1 MNIYKIKNDT
11 HKPVITAND
20 KACAPVLY
28 GLSDFPAAR
37 TNTYYAQKNI
47 AQFSDAGVN
56 LVNIDIPLCRA
67 WRRVS
72 PFDSAS
78 LIADISYVLDANPD
92 AKILIRLHLNPPYW
106 WMRDNKDECV
116 VYRTEEGDFP
126 GIDDGE
132 SERLIENDAA
142 NKYMR
147 VSLASKKWMR
157 DTNEK
162 LEIFL
167 NSLKNTPEGNAV
179 MGIQVACGVFGEWHQ
194 WGTDV
199 SKPMQNRFREYLEEK
214 YETVENLRLN
224 WNNET
229 VTFENAV
236 FKPETFRKCDDG
248 FIRDPQESMDTI
260 DSGKT
265 IQLTTAEA
273 ILCFAQKVKEVMPN
287 ILCGSFYGYYIG
299 VGYLPGGHLKP
310 DMLYESEYIDFL
322 CGPFAYSDNRK
333 ADGVP
338 TQRALLESSR
348 LRKKL
353 WLTEMDQSP
362 CGTEKFVGGDDKKYD
377 ETLSIL
383 YRNTLWPLLKG
394 MGFWYYDH
402 RIIPK
407 LIAHDSKNSDAGSI
421 YRKKGWW
428 DTPKLMHE
436 ISKIQNFAEKLK
448 DIDYTSNADVLLVY
462 DTDSFYYRGN
472 GRDANYLL
480 HETIG
485 KCGVAFDCIYTNELE
500 ICELDRYKCIIFV
513 NSYMIK
519 ARDVEKYRALTKG
532 KTVIY
537 LGAHGYCDGQTLSVE
552 NIKRATNIDVKKLT
566 EAKTIKTIYGEVC
579 EIPENFKPVFEIT
592 DKNVK
597 PIAHFDNGLC
607 AAAIKG
613 TEVYV
618 SLYTLP
624 VTIAK
629 KVFEDAGVHFY
640 TKSSEPV
647 VTGYGYVAINCHKK
661 EIERTLHLP
670 NGKKINIK
678 SDGYATMV
686 YDINTG
692 EQVF

>member
-1 MNIYKIKNDT
+1 MNRYKIKNDT
-11 HKPVITAND
+11 HKPVITEND
-20 KACAPVLY
+20 KACASVLY

-37 TNTYYAQKNI
+37 TSTYYAQKNI
-47 AQFSDAGVN
+47 AQFSGAGVN
-56 LVNIDIPLCRA
+56 LVNIDIPLSRA

-78 LIADISYVLDANPD
+78 LIADITYVLDANPN

-106 WMRDNKDECV
+106 WMRDNPEECV
-116 VYRTEEGDFP
+116 VYRTKEGDFP

-132 SERLIENDAA
+132 SERLIENDGAK
-142 NKYMR
+142 KYMR
-147 VSLASKKWMR
+147 VSLASKKWMQ

-167 NSLKNTPEGNAV
+167 NALKNSPEGEAV
-179 MGIQVACGVFGEWHQ
+179 MGIQVACGIFGEWHQ

-199 SKPMQNRFREYLEEK
+199 SKPMQDRFREYLKEK
-214 YETVENLRLN
+214 YGTN
-224 WNNET
+224 
-229 VTFENAV
+229 ENAV

-248 FIRDPQESMDTI
+248 FIRDPQKSMDSI

-273 ILCFAQKVKEVMPN
+273 ILCFAKTVKEVMPN
-287 ILCGSFYGYYIG
+287 ILCGAFYGYYIG
-299 VGYLPGGHLKP
+299 VGYLPDGHLEP
-310 DMLYESEYIDFL
+310 DMLYQSEYIDFL

-338 TQRALLESSR
+338 TQRALLESNR

-362 CGTEKFVGGDDKKYD
+362 CGTEKFVGGDHEKYD
-377 ETLSIL
+377 ETVSIL

-407 LIAHDSKNSDAGSI
+407 LIAPDSKNAEAGSI

-428 DTPKLMHE
+428 DTPKLMGE

-448 DIDYTSNADVLLVY
+448 DMEYTSNADVLLVY
-462 DTDSFYYRGN
+462 DTESFYYRGD
-472 GRDANYLL
+472 GKDAHYLL

-485 KCGVAFDCIYTNELE
+485 KCGVAFDCIYAKELE

-513 NSYMIK
+513 NSYMIC
-519 ARDVEKYRALTKG
+519 AQDVEKYRALTKG

-537 LGAHGYCDGQTLSVE
+537 LGAHGYCDGHTLSVE
-552 NIKRATNIDVKKLT
+552 NIKTATNIEVKKLS
-566 EAKTIKTIYGEVC
+566 EAKTIKTIMGEEC
-579 EIPENFKPVFEIT
+579 EIPENFKPFFEIT
-592 DKNVK
+592 DKNAE
-597 PIAHFDNGLC
+597 PLAHFDNKRC

-618 SLYTLP
+618 SLHTLP
-624 VTIAK
+624 ISIAK
-629 KVFEDAGVHFY
+629 KVFLDAGVHFY
-640 TKSSEPV
+640 TKSKEPI
-647 VTGYGYVAINCHKK
+647 VTGFGFVAINCHKK
-661 EIERTLHLP
+661 EKERTLYLP
-670 NGKKINIK
+670 NGKEINIK